1 MAVRIEDT
9 GKQSRAGPICMPR
22 TGTIVLQ
29 TIRKAHSVA
38 AEKNPMQYSTNG
50 CQPFG
55 LFQVDSAWCSF
66 HTS

>member
-1 MAVRIEDT
+1 
-9 GKQSRAGPICMPR
+9 MPR